1 MKKLITTL
9 SAFGAFAAATVLA
22 HAQAPRIAVIDIA
35 KVYDNHYETVAQ
47 NAKLRVDTQKAQD
60 EIDRMQKEGQALVE
74 QYNELDA
81 QAKNPTA
88 TPEAKSKAQSAA
100 QEKGREIQQ
109 KYKDV
114 TDLANSAKQTFQ
126 QRIQTFRVS
135 MMNTISGVA
144 SEVARRHGYTLLL
157 DKSGPSA
164 IGIPAVVYAD
174 PSIDITDEV
183 MAEVNKGKPAGSVI
197 STTPAAPSSSGS
209 DAAPKIT
216 VPGITP

>member
-1 MKKLITTL
+1 MKNLISTL
-9 SAFGAFAAATVLA
+9 SAFGAFAAASVLA
-22 HAQAPRIAVIDIA
+22 QAQTAPRIAVIDIA
-35 KVYDNHYETVAQ
+35 KVYDTHYETVAQ

-88 TPEAKSKAQSAA
+88 TPEAKAKSQAAA

-126 QRIQTFRVS
+126 QRIQTFRIS
-135 MMNTISGVA
+135 MMQTISTAA
-144 SEVARRHGYTLLL
+144 SEVAKRDGFTLLL

-164 IGIPAVVYAD
+164 IGIPAVVYAA
-174 PSIDITDEV
+174 PGTDITDEV
-183 MAEVNKGKPAGSVI
+183 IAEINKNRPSGS
-197 STTPAAPSSSGS
+197 SMAPSPSSGGM